1 MEKKNI
7 LLSQQ
12 SSTSPERTKI
22 NILFDSS
29 SRFRSWRL
37 LNASSSSLPPS
48 LPNSSAIL
56 LSLAFSFAPNL
67 RPIIAAEE
75 AISNL
80 NESPSRS
87 VPPSSFL
94 ASPRLAIDRIHHRL
108 RSSSPVGRPRNFFSR
123 DDRMPTRNSLLLT
136 EGGILRNFDPVHAT
150 QCSLLFHPHIRVLS
164 FYFREYFVG
173 FGCENCKNR
182 RFEFKDIFERLKIVN
197 QFFLVHIYILFE
209 KV

>member
-1 MEKKNI
+1 MEKNI

-37 LNASSSSLPPS
+37 LNASSSSLPLSP
-48 LPNSSAIL
+48 PNSSAIL

-80 NESPSRS
+80 NETPSRS
-87 VPPSSFL
+87 VPPSSPRL
-94 ASPRLAIDRIHHRL
+94 ASPRDRQDTPPSFVFACGTSAELLLPR
-108 RSSSPVGRPRNFFSR
+108 RSYAYTQLSSP
-123 DDRMPTRNSLLLT
+123 D
-136 EGGILRNFDPVHAT
+136 
-150 QCSLLFHPHIRVLS
+150 
-164 FYFREYFVG
+164 
-173 FGCENCKNR
+173 
-182 RFEFKDIFERLKIVN
+182 
-197 QFFLVHIYILFE
+197 
-209 KV
+209 

>member
-80 NESPSRS
+80 NETPSRS
-87 VPPSSFL
+87 VPPSSPRL
-94 ASPRLAIDRIHHRL
+94 ASPRDRQDTPPSSFVFACGTPAELLLPR
-108 RSSSPVGRPRNFFSR
+108 RSYAYTQLSSP
-123 DDRMPTRNSLLLT
+123 D
-136 EGGILRNFDPVHAT
+136 
-150 QCSLLFHPHIRVLS
+150 
-164 FYFREYFVG
+164 
-173 FGCENCKNR
+173 
-182 RFEFKDIFERLKIVN
+182 
-197 QFFLVHIYILFE
+197 
-209 KV
+209 